1 MIRHTGG
8 RWRITPSSTQAT
20 SLSPVLGLGLIVHA
34 LAANSNVTQIT
45 VIEREKDVIDLVTP
59 LVPAVEIVH
68 GDFWQWDGP
77 TPDGVFFDLFVG
89 NGRDLVP
96 DALRAYVQMSQWLR
110 GAHIRIHG
118 FNNDFFHRL
127 SLASS
132 RR

>member
-1 MIRHTGG
+1 MGDGG
-8 RWRITPSSTQAT
+8 SR
-20 SLSPVLGLGLIVHA
+20 PVLLRPRPCPGLGLGLIVHA
-34 LAANSNVTQIT
+34 LAADSNVTQIT

-59 LVPAVEIVH
+59 LVPAVEDRTWRWGG
-68 GDFWQWDGP
+68 GDSP

-96 DALRAYVQMSQWLR
+96 DALRAYVQMSQWLAW
-110 GAHIRIHG
+110 AHVRIRTASITISSH
-118 FNNDFFHRL
+118 HL